1 MNKKLIALA
10 VAGACVAP
18 AAMAQTANPVT
29 LYGRVHATFE
39 SVEATAGT
47 FAATGGAANAAQVRR
62 NRVSDQ
68 ASLLGVRGT
77 EDLGGGLKAFFQLE
91 TGFKP
96 DENNTTFAVR
106 NSGVGLQGGWGSLL
120 LGRWDTPYK
129 TVTTAIDPY
138 GDVTLG
144 GWIAAMN
151 GAGMNGLTGANALD
165 RRDQNVVQYWSP
177 SWGGVAVRL
186 SYAANEGRTSANC
199 AGRPAAPVQG
209 CNPRSNGA
217 SVSYTG
223 GPVYVAYAIHQLKD
237 QPTNSL
243 QFTLNAAGTAVTA
256 VAFPTLTPLKMTG
269 NELVGT
275 FTFGPI
281 KIGGAYEKIK
291 RGDTGVALVTGNVTG
306 FSDRKAWAANIVATF
321 GNNQIIFQY
330 QKAQDGGVRV
340 QGAPGIAIFV
350 TEPTCKVMSPG
361 YQYNFSRRTF
371 FLAQYTKIDNNVTGT
386 CNFAANPLTPVLGAD
401 YKGVSLGLRH
411 IF

>member
-1 MNKKLIALA
+1 MNKKLIAVA

-39 SVEATAGT
+39 SVESTGPT
-47 FAATGGAANAAQVRR
+47 AATTLVRR

-91 TGFKP
+91 TAFKP
-96 DENNTTFAVR
+96 DQNDTTFAAR

-129 TVTTAIDPY
+129 VVTTAIDPF

-144 GWIAAMN
+144 GYTAVMN
-151 GAGMNGLTGANALD
+151 GSGVRSVQGQLD
-165 RRDQNVVQYWSP
+165 RREQNNVQYWSP

-186 SYAANEGRTSANC
+186 SYMANEART
-199 AGRPAAPVQG
+199 PTV
-209 CNPRSNGA
+209 NPRSNGA
-217 SVSYTG
+217 SVTYTG
-223 GPVYVAYAIHQLKD
+223 GPIYLFYAYHEFKD
-237 QPTNSL
+237 MT
-243 QFTLNAAGTAVTA
+243 FGAAPSTVSAV
-256 VAFPTLTPLKMTG
+256 LGKQTG
-269 NELVGT
+269 NEVGGS

-281 KIGGAYEKIK
+281 KLGAAYEKIK
-291 RGDTGVALVTGNVTG
+291 RDTFTDRKSWLGNVVWTIG
-306 FSDRKAWAANIVATF
+306 S
-321 GNNQIIFQY
+321 NQLIFQY
-330 QKAQDGGVRV
+330 AKGNDGEISTVATQPSCKATT
-340 QGAPGIAIFV
+340 A
-350 TEPTCKVMSPG
+350 G

-371 FLAQYTKIDNNVTGT
+371 FLAEYAKIDNNATGT
-386 CNFAANPLTPVLGAD
+386 CNFGVTPGPITTNMAGQD
-401 YKGVSLGLRH
+401 SKGISLGLRH